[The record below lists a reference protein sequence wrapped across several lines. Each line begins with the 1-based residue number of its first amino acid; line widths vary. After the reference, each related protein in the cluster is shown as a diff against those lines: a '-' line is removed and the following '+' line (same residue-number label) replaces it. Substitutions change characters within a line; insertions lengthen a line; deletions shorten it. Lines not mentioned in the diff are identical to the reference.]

1 MMSDLFSSGIIY
13 LVKQPV
19 NGNCGIPSLYGK
31 VVDGS
36 WGIEII
42 EKKLIEVYVI
52 FSASNRKTL
61 LILHIDNFG
70 VDLTKRRLFGN
81 KFKIII
87 ENNNKAETLTRE
99 QLKRLVIDG
108 TYEGEWHSRALE
120 IQIKNF
126 INASSMPSA

>member
-1 MMSDLFSSGIIY
+1 MGHRNY
-13 LVKQPV
+13 R
-19 NGNCGIPSLYGK
+19 
-31 VVDGS
+31 
-36 WGIEII
+36 
-42 EKKLIEVYVI
+42 KKLIEVYVI
-52 FSASNRKTL
+52 FSASNMKTL